1 MQIMISACTRVVELG
16 LISADIS
23 QIKPK
28 FQDVIPFEIGPT
40 ISPFTTDVKF
50 AAMHSF
56 SSLVGSDHPP
66 SQRKIRAAPAQV
78 SPWGRRFVL
87 DDPVAGNNVPTPTV
101 VGYPGTGRS
110 RPIRSSIPPSISL
123 AINTSAIWYISL
135 LARCTNR
142 LPVLNS
148 RVCGVLSVR
157 CFIGS
162 GKAGISK
169 SIPIVLLVSGKVS
182 LWRAQVVYWCSPN
195 MGQLFAVKMEAPS
208 RTG

>member
-56 SSLVGSDHPP
+56 SSLVGSDDPP

-78 SPWGRRFVL
+78 SPW
-87 DDPVAGNNVPTPTV
+87 DAGLFWTTP
-101 VGYPGTGRS
+101 
-110 RPIRSSIPPSISL
+110 
-123 AINTSAIWYISL
+123 L
-135 LARCTNR
+135 LTTMFP
-142 LPVLNS
+142 LP
-148 RVCGVLSVR
+148 
-157 CFIGS
+157 
-162 GKAGISK
+162 
-169 SIPIVLLVSGKVS
+169 
-182 LWRAQVVYWCSPN
+182 Q
-195 MGQLFAVKMEAPS
+195 
-208 RTG
+208 